1 MDIRPTAR
9 VIRAALLAV
18 CGVVLLSLPA
28 AGAAASEY
36 PINACQADRTNF
48 STQAFDDF
56 ATRGMMWKRACDPEG
71 PGLRGLVTSNVPR
84 AGRVPR
90 GSRSYFV
97 MTAPEGTRFA
107 RFTWSG
113 QARRR
118 DCRYALQLWASRP
131 DGPPTP
137 IKNVRAN
144 TRCPRPGYAQAAGW
158 PRPRTYDINGAT
170 RIVQRIVC
178 VGEHRAP
185 HCSSRGLNY
194 IRTFKAQA
202 TVVDVSPPAVSILQD
217 NPFTQGQWVRGL
229 QTVNYVATDNVG
241 VKRARAF
248 VSGLARGEHHRGCD
262 FAARVP
268 CVNGAGT
275 ITFDTG
281 ALADGSQALA
291 VDALDAADNPGVS
304 TPVTVRVDNTAP
316 GAVAVDLAGGPA
328 WRNLNDFD
336 VSWVNPPEAD
346 RAPIAAA
353 RYQLCRAGG
362 GDCDDARRP
371 GADISALGDL
381 SVPGPGEWEL
391 KVWREDSATNHE
403 PANASVPVPLKF
415 DPEPP
420 QLAFEQGSALDP
432 TLVSVAATDRVSGL
446 AAGQIELSRQG
457 TGTWQSLATDLQ
469 GDRLLA
475 RIDDSLF
482 PAGVYLLRATA
493 WDQASNQ
500 NSTDKRASGEPM
512 VITLPLRVPVVLRA
526 GVQTERTL
534 RRSIRRRGKRR
545 TVRRRVVELQPRA
558 EVRYGERVVIAG
570 RLENR
575 DGQPVPSAEIH
586 VFSSSATASE
596 QLIGVVSS
604 DADGRFKYEALA
616 DATRTLK
623 FVYRGTPVL
632 LPAQGEVS
640 LLTSAASTLRAGPR
654 RIRNGQSVRFA
665 GRLRALPAPPAGK
678 LVELQVVLSGRW
690 QTFRTTRT
698 QADGSWAIR
707 YRFRRTC
714 GVLRYKFRARLPAE
728 AGYAFQTGYTRPL
741 SVRVR
746 GGRCR

>member
-1 MDIRPTAR
+1 MDIRPTACP
-9 VIRAALLAV
+9 IRAALLAAL
-18 CGVVLLSLPA
+18 GVVLAGLPSA
-28 AGAAASEY
+28 AAASEF
-36 PINACQADRTNF
+36 PINACQADRANY

-97 MTAPEGTRFA
+97 MNAPAGTRFA

-144 TRCPRPGYAQAAGW
+144 TRCPRRGYAQAAGW

-178 VGEHRAP
+178 MGEHKAP
-185 HCSSRGLNY
+185 YCSSRGLNY

-217 NPFTQGQWVRGL
+217 NPFTQGQWVGGR
-229 QTVNYVATDNVG
+229 QTVNYVANDNVG
-241 VKRARAF
+241 VKSARAIGSG
-248 VSGLARGEHHRGCD
+248 VSWGEHHRQCN

-268 CVNGAGT
+268 CVNGAGG
-275 ITFDTG
+275 IAVDTT
-281 ALADGSQALA
+281 ALAEGSQALA
-291 VDALDAADNPGVS
+291 VDAVDAADNPGAS
-304 TPVTVRVDNTAP
+304 SPVTVRVDNTAP
-316 GAVAVDLAGGPA
+316 GAVAVGLAGGPT

-336 VSWVNPPEAD
+336 VAWVNPPEGD

-353 RYQLCRAGG
+353 RYQICRAGG
-362 GDCDDARRP
+362 GDCSENRRP

-391 KVWREDSATNHE
+391 RVWREDAATNHQ
-403 PANASVPVPLKF
+403 PSNASVPVALKF

-420 QLAFEQGSALDP
+420 QLAFEQSSSSDP
-432 TLVSVAATDRVSGL
+432 TLVSVAVTDRVSGL
-446 AAGQIELSRQG
+446 AGGQIELSRQG
-457 TGTWQSLATDLQ
+457 TGTWQSLATDRQ

-475 RIDDSLF
+475 RIDDSLL

-500 NSTDKRASGEPM
+500 NSTDRRASGEPM
-512 VITLPLRVPVVLRA
+512 VVTLPLRVPTILRA
-526 GVQTERTL
+526 GVETERTV

-545 TVRRRVVELQPRA
+545 TVRQRVVELRPQA
-558 EVRYGERVVIAG
+558 EVRYGERVVFAG

-575 DGQPVPSAEIH
+575 EGQPVPGAEIQ
-586 VFSSSATASE
+586 VLSSSVTAPE
-596 QLIGVVSS
+596 QLLGVVTT
-604 DADGRFKYEALA
+604 DADGRFRYESLA
-616 DATRTLK
+616 DATRALR
-623 FVYRGTPVL
+623 FVYRGTAVL

-640 LLTSAASTLRAGPR
+640 LLTSAASTFRASPR
-654 RIRNGQSVRFA
+654 RLRNGQSVRFT

-698 QADGSWAIR
+698 QADGTWAVR
-707 YRFRRTC
+707 YHFRRTC
-714 GVLRYKFRARLPAE
+714 GRLRYRFRARLPAE

-741 SVRVR
+741 SVLVR

>member
-1 MDIRPTAR
+1 MDISPPACPN
-9 VIRAALLAV
+9 RAALLAV
-18 CGVVLLSLPA
+18 FGVVLLSLP

-36 PINACQADRTNF
+36 PINACQADRANY

-84 AGRVPR
+84 AGHVPR

-97 MTAPEGTRFA
+97 MSAPAGTRFA

-144 TRCPRPGYAQAAGW
+144 TRCPRRGYAQAAGW

-178 VGEHRAP
+178 VGEHKAP
-185 HCSSRGLNY
+185 YCSSRGLNY

-217 NPFTQGQWVRGL
+217 NPFTQGQWVRGR
-229 QTVNYVATDNVG
+229 QTVGYVATDNVG
-241 VKRARAF
+241 VKNARAI
-248 VSGLARGEHHRGCD
+248 VSGLPRAEHYRGCD
-262 FAARVP
+262 YAARIP
-268 CVNGAGT
+268 CVNGTGSIAV
-275 ITFDTG
+275 DTTS
-281 ALADGSQALA
+281 LADGSQPLA
-291 VDALDAADNPGVS
+291 VDALDAADNPGAS

-316 GAVAVDLAGGPA
+316 GAVAVELVGGPA

-336 VSWVNPPEAD
+336 VGWVNPLEAD

-353 RYQLCRAGG
+353 RYQICRAGG
-362 GDCDDARRP
+362 GDCIEARRA
-371 GADISALGDL
+371 GADISTLGDL
-381 SVPGPGEWEL
+381 SVPGPGEWQL
-391 KVWREDSATNHE
+391 RVWREDAATNHE
-403 PANASVPVPLKF
+403 PSNASVPVPLKF

-420 QLAFEQGSALDP
+420 QLVFEQGSTSDP
-432 TLVSVAATDRVSGL
+432 TLVSVAVTDRVSGL
-446 AAGQIELSRQG
+446 AGGQIELSRQG
-457 TGTWQSLATDLQ
+457 SGTWQSLATERQ

-475 RIDDSLF
+475 RIDDSLL
-482 PAGVYLLRATA
+482 PAGVYQLRATA

-512 VITLPLRVPVVLRA
+512 VLTLPLRVPTVVRA
-526 GVQTERTL
+526 GVQTERTI
-534 RRSIRRRGKRR
+534 RRSIRHRGKRR
-545 TVRRRVVELQPRA
+545 AVRQRVVELRPQA
-558 EVRYGERVVIAG
+558 EVRYGERVTIAG

-575 DGQPVPSAEIH
+575 DGQPVPGAEIQ
-586 VFSSSATASE
+586 VFSSSATAPE
-596 QLIGVVSS
+596 QLLGVVSS
-604 DADGRFKYEALA
+604 DADGRFRYEAFA
-616 DATRTLK
+616 DATRTLR

-640 LLTSAASTLRAGPR
+640 LLTSAASTLRASPR
-654 RIRNGQSVRFA
+654 RLRNGQSVRFS

-698 QADGSWAIR
+698 QSDGSWAIR

-714 GVLRYKFRARLPAE
+714 GLLRYRFRARLPAE
-728 AGYAFQTGYTRPL
+728 AGYAFQTGYTRAL
-741 SVRVR
+741 GVRVR

>member
-1 MDIRPTAR
+1 MDISPTACT
-9 VIRAALLAV
+9 IRATLAAV
-18 CGVVLLSLPA
+18 LAVVLLGLRSV
-28 AGAAASEY
+28 AAASEF
-36 PINACQADRTNF
+36 PINACQADRTNY

-84 AGRVPR
+84 SGRVPR

-144 TRCPRPGYAQAAGW
+144 TRCPRRGYAQAAGW

-178 VGEHRAP
+178 VGERKAP

-202 TVVDVSPPAVSILQD
+202 TVVDISPPAVSILQD
-217 NPFTQGQWVRGL
+217 NPFTQGQWGRGL
-229 QTVNYVATDNVG
+229 QTVNYVAADNVG
-241 VKRARAF
+241 VKRAQAI
-248 VSGLARGEHHRGCD
+248 VSGVPYGTHERGCNY
-262 FAARVP
+262 AARVP

-275 ITFDTG
+275 IPVNTKSMP
-281 ALADGSQALA
+281 DGSQTLA
-291 VDALDAADNPGVS
+291 IDAADGADNPGAS

-316 GAVAVDLAGGPA
+316 GAVAVDLAGGPT

-336 VSWVNPPEAD
+336 VAWVNPPEGD
-346 RAPIAAA
+346 RAPIVAAH
-353 RYQLCRAGG
+353 YQICRAGG
-362 GDCDDARRP
+362 GDCSDSRRP
-371 GADISALGDL
+371 GPGISMLGDL
-381 SVPGPGEWEL
+381 SVPGPGEWQL
-391 KVWREDSATNHE
+391 QVWREDAATNQE
-403 PANASVPVPLKF
+403 PANASVPIPLKF

-420 QLAFEQGSALDP
+420 QLAFEQGSPSDP
-432 TLVSVAATDRVSGL
+432 TLVSVAVNDRVSGL
-446 AAGQIELSRQG
+446 AGGQIELSRQG
-457 TGTWQSLATDLQ
+457 TGTWQSLATDRQ

-475 RIDDSLF
+475 RIDDSLL

-500 NSTDKRASGEPM
+500 NSTDRRATGEPM
-512 VITLPLRVPVVLRA
+512 VVTLPLRVPTVVRA
-526 GVQTERTL
+526 GVETERIV

-545 TVRRRVVELQPRA
+545 TVRQRVVELRQQA
-558 EVRYGERVVIAG
+558 EVRYGERVVFAG

-575 DGQPVPSAEIH
+575 DGQPVPGAEIQ
-586 VFSSSATASE
+586 VFSSSATAPE
-596 QLIGVVSS
+596 QLLGVVTT
-604 DADGRFKYEALA
+604 DADGRFRYESLA
-616 DATRTLK
+616 DATRAVR
-623 FVYRGTPVL
+623 FVYRGTPVM

-640 LLTSAASTLRAGPR
+640 LLTSADSTFRASPR
-654 RIRNGQSVRFA
+654 RLRNGQSVRFT
-665 GRLRALPAPPAGK
+665 GRLRALPTPPAGK

-698 QADGSWAIR
+698 QADGTWEVR
-707 YRFRRTC
+707 YNFRRTC
-714 GVLRYKFRARLPAE
+714 GLLRYRFRARLPAE
-728 AGYAFQTGYTRPL
+728 AGYAFQTGYTRQL
-741 SVRVR
+741 GVRVR
-746 GGRCR
+746 GGPCR